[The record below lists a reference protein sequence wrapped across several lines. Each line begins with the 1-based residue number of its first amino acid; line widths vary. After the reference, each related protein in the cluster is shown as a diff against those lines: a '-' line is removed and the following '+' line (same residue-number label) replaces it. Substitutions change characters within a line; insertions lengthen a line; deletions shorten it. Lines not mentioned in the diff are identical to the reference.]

1 MAEKKEILKLSGI
14 NKCFGNIVVA
24 KDISLTVISNQLHA
38 LIGPNGAGK
47 TTLIKMISGELKPD
61 QGVIMLLDRKVNHL
75 SEIARVHRGC
85 IRSFQVSSIIGSM
98 TVFEN
103 ILLAVKQKR
112 SILKMLFRKFQSN
125 SSESSFVY
133 QTLNQLSLET
143 MGTKVASTLSH
154 GDKRK
159 LELAMA
165 LAMGP
170 KILLLDEPF
179 AGLDQAESSK
189 LIELLKSIKKIMP
202 IFLIEHDMQAVFALA
217 DKISVLNEG
226 EIIESGSVEK
236 IRRSKFCLLYTSP
249 SPRDED

>member
-14 NKCFGNIVVA
+14 NKCFGNVVVA

-61 QGVIMLLDRKVNHL
+61 QGVVMLLDSKVNHL

-112 SILKMLFRKFQSN
+112 SILKMLFRKFQSI

-133 QTLNQLSLET
+133 QILNQLSLET
-143 MGTKVASTLSH
+143 METKVASTLSH

-165 LAMGP
+165 LAMCP

-189 LIELLKSIKKIMP
+189 LIELLKSIKKNMP
-202 IFLIEHDMQAVFALA
+202 ILLIEHDMQAVFALA
-217 DKISVLNEG
+217 DIISVLNEG

-236 IRRSKFCLLYTSP
+236 IRRSKLVQNAYLGG
-249 SPRDED
+249 DL

>member
-14 NKCFGNIVVA
+14 NKCFGNVVVA

-61 QGVIMLLDRKVNHL
+61 QGVVMLLDRRVNHL

-143 MGTKVASTLSH
+143 LGTKVASTLSH

-165 LAMGP
+165 LAMRP

-189 LIELLKSIKKIMP
+189 LIELLKSIKKFMP
-202 IFLIEHDMQAVFALA
+202 IFLIEHDMQAVFELA

-236 IRRSKFCLLYTSP
+236 IRRSKLVQNAYLGG
-249 SPRDED
+249 DL

>member
-14 NKCFGNIVVA
+14 NKCFGNVVVA

-61 QGVIMLLDRKVNHL
+61 QGVVMLLDIRVNHL

-98 TVFEN
+98 TVFDN

-125 SSESSFVY
+125 SSEYSFVY

-143 MGTKVASTLSH
+143 LGTKVASTLSH

-226 EIIESGSVEK
+226 EIIESGSVEE
-236 IRRSKFCLLYTSP
+236 IRRSKSVQNAYLGGDL
-249 SPRDED
+249 

>member
-14 NKCFGNIVVA
+14 NKCFGNVVVA

-61 QGVIMLLDRKVNHL
+61 QGVVMLLDRRVNHL

-143 MGTKVASTLSH
+143 LGTKVASTLSH

-165 LAMGP
+165 LAMDP

-189 LIELLKSIKKIMP
+189 LIELLKSIKKTMP

-236 IRRSKFCLLYTSP
+236 IRRSKLVQNAYLGG
-249 SPRDED
+249 DL

>member
-14 NKCFGNIVVA
+14 NKCFGNVVVA

-61 QGVIMLLDRKVNHL
+61 QGVVMLLDRKVNHL

-125 SSESSFVY
+125 SSESSFIY

-143 MGTKVASTLSH
+143 LETKVASTLSH

-202 IFLIEHDMQAVFALA
+202 IFLIEHDMQAVFELA

-236 IRRSKFCLLYTSP
+236 IRRSKLVQNAYLGG
-249 SPRDED
+249 DL

>member
-1 MAEKKEILKLSGI
+1 MEKKKEILKLSGI
-14 NKCFGNIVVA
+14 NKRFGNVVVA
-24 KDISLTVISNQLHA
+24 KDISLAVISNQLHA

-61 QGVIMLLDRKVNHL
+61 QGAITLLDRKVNHL
-75 SEIARVHRGC
+75 SEIARVHQGC

-112 SILKMLFRKFQSN
+112 NILKMLFKKFQCN

-133 QTLNQLSLET
+133 QILNQLSLET
-143 MGTKVASTLSH
+143 METKVASTLSH

-165 LAMGP
+165 LAMRP

-189 LIELLKSIKKIMP
+189 LIELLSSIKKNMAIL
-202 IFLIEHDMQAVFALA
+202 LIEHDMQAVFALA

-226 EIIESGSVEK
+226 AIIESGNVER
-236 IRRSKFCLLYTSP
+236 IRRSKLVQSAYLGG
-249 SPRDED
+249 DL

>member
-14 NKCFGNIVVA
+14 NKCFGNVVVA

-61 QGVIMLLDRKVNHL
+61 QGVVMLLDRRVNHL

-133 QTLNQLSLET
+133 QTINQLSLESL
-143 MGTKVASTLSH
+143 GTKVASTLSH

-236 IRRSKFCLLYTSP
+236 IRRSKSVQNAYLGGDL
-249 SPRDED
+249 

>member
-14 NKCFGNIVVA
+14 NKCFGNVVVA

-61 QGVIMLLDRKVNHL
+61 QGVVTLLDRKVNHL

-125 SSESSFVY
+125 SSESNFVY
-133 QTLNQLSLET
+133 QILNQLSLET
-143 MGTKVASTLSH
+143 MGAKVASTLSH

-165 LAMGP
+165 LAIDP

-189 LIELLKSIKKIMP
+189 LIELLKSIKKNMP
-202 IFLIEHDMQAVFALA
+202 ILLIEHDMQAVFALA

-236 IRRSKFCLLYTSP
+236 IRRSKLVQNAYLGG
-249 SPRDED
+249 DL

>member
-14 NKCFGNIVVA
+14 NKCFGNVVVA

-61 QGVIMLLDRKVNHL
+61 QGVVMLLDRRVNHL

-143 MGTKVASTLSH
+143 METKVASTLSH

-236 IRRSKFCLLYTSP
+236 IRRSKLVQNAYLGG
-249 SPRDED
+249 DL

>member
-14 NKCFGNIVVA
+14 NKCFGNVVVA

-61 QGVIMLLDRKVNHL
+61 QGVVTLLDRKVNHL
-75 SEIARVHRGC
+75 SEIARVHCGC

-125 SSESSFVY
+125 SSESNFVY
-133 QTLNQLSLET
+133 QILNQLSLET
-143 MGTKVASTLSH
+143 MGAKVASTLSH

-189 LIELLKSIKKIMP
+189 LIELLKSIKKNMP

-226 EIIESGSVEK
+226 EIIETGSVEK
-236 IRRSKFCLLYTSP
+236 IRRSKLVQNAYLGG
-249 SPRDED
+249 DL

>member
-14 NKCFGNIVVA
+14 NKCFGNVVVA

-61 QGVIMLLDRKVNHL
+61 QGVVTLLDRKVNHL

-112 SILKMLFRKFQSN
+112 SILKMLSRKFQSN

-133 QTLNQLSLET
+133 QILNQLSLET
-143 MGTKVASTLSH
+143 MGAKVASTLSH

-189 LIELLKSIKKIMP
+189 LIELLKSIKKNMP
-202 IFLIEHDMQAVFALA
+202 ILLIEHDMQAVFALA

-236 IRRSKFCLLYTSP
+236 IRRSKLVQNAYLGG
-249 SPRDED
+249 DL

>member
-14 NKCFGNIVVA
+14 NKCFGNVVVA

-47 TTLIKMISGELKPD
+47 TTLIKMISGELRPD
-61 QGVIMLLDRKVNHL
+61 QGVITLLDRKVNHL

-133 QTLNQLSLET
+133 QTLSQLSLET
-143 MGTKVASTLSH
+143 LGTKVASTLSH

-236 IRRSKFCLLYTSP
+236 IRRSKLVQNAYLGG
-249 SPRDED
+249 DL

>member
-14 NKCFGNIVVA
+14 NKCFGNVVVA

-61 QGVIMLLDRKVNHL
+61 QGVVMLLDRRVNHL

-236 IRRSKFCLLYTSP
+236 IRRSKLVQNAYLGG
-249 SPRDED
+249 DL

>member
-14 NKCFGNIVVA
+14 NKCFGNVVVA

-61 QGVIMLLDRKVNHL
+61 QGVVMLLDRKVNHL

-85 IRSFQVSSIIGSM
+85 VRSFQVSSIIGSM

-236 IRRSKFCLLYTSP
+236 IRRSKLVQNAYLGG
-249 SPRDED
+249 DL

>member
-14 NKCFGNIVVA
+14 NKCFGNVVVA

-61 QGVIMLLDRKVNHL
+61 QGVVMLLDRKVNHL

-133 QTLNQLSLET
+133 HILNQLSLET
-143 MGTKVASTLSH
+143 LGTKVASTLSH

-165 LAMGP
+165 LAMRP

-236 IRRSKFCLLYTSP
+236 IRRSKLVQNAYLGG
-249 SPRDED
+249 DL

>member
-14 NKCFGNIVVA
+14 NKCFGNVVVA

-61 QGVIMLLDRKVNHL
+61 QGVVMLLDRRVNHL

-112 SILKMLFRKFQSN
+112 SILKMLFRKFQSI

-133 QTLNQLSLET
+133 QILNQLSLET
-143 MGTKVASTLSH
+143 METKVASTLSH

-189 LIELLKSIKKIMP
+189 LIKLLKSIKKIMP

-236 IRRSKFCLLYTSP
+236 IRRSKLVQNAYLGG
-249 SPRDED
+249 DL

>member
-14 NKCFGNIVVA
+14 NKCFGNVVVA

-61 QGVIMLLDRKVNHL
+61 QGVVMLLDRRVNHL

-143 MGTKVASTLSH
+143 LGTKVASTLSH

-165 LAMGP
+165 LAIRP

-236 IRRSKFCLLYTSP
+236 IRRSKLVQNAYLGG
-249 SPRDED
+249 DL

>member
-1 MAEKKEILKLSGI
+1 MAKKKEILKLSGI
-14 NKCFGNIVVA
+14 NKCFGNVVVA

-61 QGVIMLLDRKVNHL
+61 QGVVMLLDRKVNHL

-133 QTLNQLSLET
+133 QTINQLSLESL
-143 MGTKVASTLSH
+143 GTKVASTLSH

-189 LIELLKSIKKIMP
+189 LIELLKSIKKNMP
-202 IFLIEHDMQAVFALA
+202 ILLIEHDMQAVFALA
-217 DKISVLNEG
+217 DIISVLNEG

-236 IRRSKFCLLYTSP
+236 IRRSKLVQNAYLGG
-249 SPRDED
+249 DL

>member
-14 NKCFGNIVVA
+14 NKCFGNVVVA
-24 KDISLTVISNQLHA
+24 KDISLTVITNQLHA

-61 QGVIMLLDRKVNHL
+61 QGVVMLLDRKVNHL

-85 IRSFQVSSIIGSM
+85 IRSFQVSSIIASM
-98 TVFEN
+98 TVFDN

-125 SSESSFVY
+125 SLESSFVY

-143 MGTKVASTLSH
+143 LGTKTASTLSH

-165 LAMGP
+165 LAMRP

-189 LIELLKSIKKIMP
+189 LIELLKSIKKFMP

-226 EIIESGSVEK
+226 EIIESGSLEK
-236 IRRSKFCLLYTSP
+236 IRRSKLVQNAYLGG
-249 SPRDED
+249 DL

>member
-14 NKCFGNIVVA
+14 NKCFGNVVVA

-61 QGVIMLLDRKVNHL
+61 LGVVTLLDRKVNHL
-75 SEIARVHRGC
+75 SEIARVHCGC

-125 SSESSFVY
+125 SSEASFVY
-133 QTLNQLSLET
+133 QTLNQLSLEN
-143 MGTKVASTLSH
+143 MGEEVASTLSH

-189 LIELLKSIKKIMP
+189 LIELLKSIKKNMP
-202 IFLIEHDMQAVFALA
+202 ILLIEHDMQAVFALA

-236 IRRSKFCLLYTSP
+236 IRGSKLVQNAYLGG
-249 SPRDED
+249 DL

>member
-14 NKCFGNIVVA
+14 NKCFGNVVVA

-61 QGVIMLLDRKVNHL
+61 QGVVTLLDRKVNHL

-143 MGTKVASTLSH
+143 METKVASTLSH

-236 IRRSKFCLLYTSP
+236 IRRSKLVQNAYLGG
-249 SPRDED
+249 DL

>member
-14 NKCFGNIVVA
+14 NKCFGNVVVA

-61 QGVIMLLDRKVNHL
+61 QGVVMLLDRKVNHL

-143 MGTKVASTLSH
+143 LGTKVASTLSH

-202 IFLIEHDMQAVFALA
+202 ILLIEHDMQAVFALA

-226 EIIESGSVEK
+226 EIIEVGSVEK
-236 IRRSKFCLLYTSP
+236 IRRSKLVKNAYLGG
-249 SPRDED
+249 DL

>member
-14 NKCFGNIVVA
+14 NKCFGNVVVA

-61 QGVIMLLDRKVNHL
+61 QGVVMLLDRRVNHL

-133 QTLNQLSLET
+133 QTLNQLSLEN
-143 MGTKVASTLSH
+143 MGEEVASTLSH

-189 LIELLKSIKKIMP
+189 LIELLKSIKKNIP
-202 IFLIEHDMQAVFALA
+202 ILLIEHDMQAVFALA

-236 IRRSKFCLLYTSP
+236 IRRSKLVQNAYLGG
-249 SPRDED
+249 DL

>member
-14 NKCFGNIVVA
+14 NKCFGNVVVA

-61 QGVIMLLDRKVNHL
+61 QGVVTLLNRKVNHL

-125 SSESSFVY
+125 ASESSFVY
-133 QTLNQLSLET
+133 QAIKQLSLET
-143 MGTKVASTLSH
+143 METKVASTLSH

-189 LIELLKSIKKIMP
+189 LIELLKSIKKNMP
-202 IFLIEHDMQAVFALA
+202 ILLIEHDMQAVFALA

-226 EIIESGSVEK
+226 AIIESGNVER
-236 IRRSKFCLLYTSP
+236 IRRSKLVQNAYLGG
-249 SPRDED
+249 DL

>member
-14 NKCFGNIVVA
+14 NKCFGNVVVA

-61 QGVIMLLDRKVNHL
+61 QGVVMLLDRRVNHL

-112 SILKMLFRKFQSN
+112 NILKMLFKKFQCN

-143 MGTKVASTLSH
+143 METKVASTLSH

-189 LIELLKSIKKIMP
+189 LIELLKSIKKNMP
-202 IFLIEHDMQAVFALA
+202 ILLIEHDMQAVFALA

-236 IRRSKFCLLYTSP
+236 IRRSKLVQNAYLGG
-249 SPRDED
+249 DL

>member
-14 NKCFGNIVVA
+14 NKCFGNVVVA

-61 QGVIMLLDRKVNHL
+61 QGVVMLLDRKVNHL

-133 QTLNQLSLET
+133 QTLNQLSLES

-189 LIELLKSIKKIMP
+189 LIELLKSIKKNIP
-202 IFLIEHDMQAVFALA
+202 ILLIEHDMQAVFALA

-236 IRRSKFCLLYTSP
+236 IRRSKLVQNAYLGG
-249 SPRDED
+249 DL

>member
-14 NKCFGNIVVA
+14 NKCFGNVVVA

-61 QGVIMLLDRKVNHL
+61 QGVVTLLDRKVNHL

-133 QTLNQLSLET
+133 QTLNQLSLES

-202 IFLIEHDMQAVFALA
+202 IFLIEHDMQAVFELA

-236 IRRSKFCLLYTSP
+236 IRRSKLVQNAYLGG
-249 SPRDED
+249 DL

>member
-14 NKCFGNIVVA
+14 NKCFGNVVVA

-61 QGVIMLLDRKVNHL
+61 QGVVMLLDRRVNHL

-143 MGTKVASTLSH
+143 LGTKVASTLSH

-189 LIELLKSIKKIMP
+189 LIELLLSIKKNMAIL
-202 IFLIEHDMQAVFALA
+202 LIEHDMQAVFALA

-226 EIIESGSVEK
+226 AIIESGNVER
-236 IRRSKFCLLYTSP
+236 IRRSKLVQNAYLGG
-249 SPRDED
+249 DL

>member
-1 MAEKKEILKLSGI
+1 MAKKKEILKLSGI
-14 NKCFGNIVVA
+14 NKCFGNVVVA

-61 QGVIMLLDRKVNHL
+61 QGVVMLLDRKVNHL

-143 MGTKVASTLSH
+143 METKVASTLSH

-189 LIELLKSIKKIMP
+189 LIELLKSIKKNMP
-202 IFLIEHDMQAVFALA
+202 ILLIEHDMQAVFALA

-226 EIIESGSVEK
+226 AIIESGNVER
-236 IRRSKFCLLYTSP
+236 IRRSKLVQNAYLGG
-249 SPRDED
+249 DL

>member
-14 NKCFGNIVVA
+14 NKCFGNVVVA
-24 KDISLTVISNQLHA
+24 KDISLTVISNQLHV

-61 QGVIMLLDRKVNHL
+61 QGVVTLLDRKVNHL

-189 LIELLKSIKKIMP
+189 LIELLKSIKKNMP
-202 IFLIEHDMQAVFALA
+202 ILLIEHDMQAVFALA

-236 IRRSKFCLLYTSP
+236 IRRSKLVQNAYLG
-249 SPRDED
+249 DDL

>member
-14 NKCFGNIVVA
+14 NKCFGNVVVA

-61 QGVIMLLDRKVNHL
+61 QGVVTLLDRKVNHL

-133 QTLNQLSLET
+133 QILNQLSLET
-143 MGTKVASTLSH
+143 METKVASTLSH

-236 IRRSKFCLLYTSP
+236 IRRSKLVQNAYLGG
-249 SPRDED
+249 DL

>member
-14 NKCFGNIVVA
+14 NKCFGNVVVA

-61 QGVIMLLDRKVNHL
+61 QGVVTLLDRKVNHL

-98 TVFEN
+98 TVFDN

-112 SILKMLFRKFQSN
+112 NILKMLFKKFQCN

-143 MGTKVASTLSH
+143 METKVASTLSH

-236 IRRSKFCLLYTSP
+236 IRRSKLVQNAYLGG
-249 SPRDED
+249 DL

>member
-1 MAEKKEILKLSGI
+1 MARKKEILKLTGV
-14 NKCFGNIVVA
+14 NKCFGSIIVA
-24 KDISLTVISNQLHA
+24 KNINLAVISNQLHA

-61 QGVIMLLDRKVNHL
+61 EGVIMLLDRKVDHL
-75 SEIARVHRGC
+75 SEIARVHLGC

-103 ILLAVKQKR
+103 VLLAVKQKR
-112 SILKMLFRKFQSN
+112 NILKMLFRKFQSN
-125 SSESSFVY
+125 FSESNFVY
-133 QTLNQLSLET
+133 QILNQLSLESIE
-143 MGTKVASTLSH
+143 KKIASNLSH

-170 KILLLDEPF
+170 KTLLLDEPF

-189 LIELLKSIKKIMP
+189 LIQLLLSIKKNIP
-202 IFLIEHDMQAVFALA
+202 ILLIEHDMRAVFALA

-236 IRRSKFCLLYTSP
+236 IRRSKLVQNAYLG
-249 SPRDED
+249 DDL

>member
-14 NKCFGNIVVA
+14 NKCFGNVVVA

-61 QGVIMLLDRKVNHL
+61 QGVVTLLDRKVNHL

-133 QTLNQLSLET
+133 QTLNQFSLET

-189 LIELLKSIKKIMP
+189 LIELLKSIKKNMP
-202 IFLIEHDMQAVFALA
+202 ILLIEHDMQAVFALA

-236 IRRSKFCLLYTSP
+236 IRRSKLVQNAYLGG
-249 SPRDED
+249 DL

>member
-1 MAEKKEILKLSGI
+1 MAEKKEILNLSGI
-14 NKCFGNIVVA
+14 NKCFGNVVVA
-24 KDISLTVISNQLHA
+24 KDISLRVISNQLHA

-61 QGVIMLLDRKVNHL
+61 QGVVMLLDRRVNHL

-112 SILKMLFRKFQSN
+112 NILKMLFKKFQCN

-143 MGTKVASTLSH
+143 METKVASTLSH

-189 LIELLKSIKKIMP
+189 LIELLKSIKKNMP
-202 IFLIEHDMQAVFALA
+202 ILLIEHDMQAVFALA

-236 IRRSKFCLLYTSP
+236 IRRSKLVQNAYLGG
-249 SPRDED
+249 DL

>member
-14 NKCFGNIVVA
+14 NKCFGNVVVA

-61 QGVIMLLDRKVNHL
+61 QGVVMLLDRKVNRL

-143 MGTKVASTLSH
+143 LGTKVASTLSH

-236 IRRSKFCLLYTSP
+236 IRRSKLVQNAYLGGNL
-249 SPRDED
+249 

>member
-14 NKCFGNIVVA
+14 NKCFGNVVVA

-47 TTLIKMISGELKPD
+47 TTLIEMISGELKPD
-61 QGVIMLLDRKVNHL
+61 LGVVTLLDRKVNHL
-75 SEIARVHRGC
+75 SEIARVHCGC

-125 SSESSFVY
+125 SSEASFVY
-133 QTLNQLSLET
+133 QTLNQLSLEN
-143 MGTKVASTLSH
+143 MGEEVASTLSH

-189 LIELLKSIKKIMP
+189 LIELLKSIKKNMP
-202 IFLIEHDMQAVFALA
+202 ILLIEHDMQAVFALA

-236 IRRSKFCLLYTSP
+236 IRRSKLVQNAYLGG
-249 SPRDED
+249 DL

>member
-14 NKCFGNIVVA
+14 NKCFGNVVVA

-61 QGVIMLLDRKVNHL
+61 QGVVMLLDRRVNHL

-133 QTLNQLSLET
+133 QILNQLSFKT
-143 MGTKVASTLSH
+143 METKVASTLSH

-165 LAMGP
+165 LAMDP

-236 IRRSKFCLLYTSP
+236 IRRSKLVQNAYLGG
-249 SPRDED
+249 DL